1 MRFNVKVSSVEQTN
15 SGKWHVGLTGLD
27 SVVEGVLD
35 GGILYETEP
44 DFEVGDV
51 VKVEFTVVTVGD

>member
-1 MRFNVKVSSVEQTN
+1 MRFNVKVSSVEQAN